1 MSVADPAPPTSPQ
14 ELLDSALADRDTS
27 LLAAAARAGA
37 VVPRR
42 ARGVLAGLVHDGLD
56 LHEAADDDRLILA
69 LSEAVTADPDGD
81 HPPPVMSTPTVRR
94 AMVALLAA
102 TRPANPG
109 RPYPGRWATV
119 ETVLAVAR
127 PTSEPAERHLL
138 GAMRR
143 LSDLGFAV
151 FSDDELS
158 VRPGPQLVT
167 WDDPW
172 ATDELPRLL
181 DRLATP

>member
-1 MSVADPAPPTSPQ
+1 MSAADSAPATSP
-14 ELLDSALADRDTS
+14 EGLLDSALAERDVP

-37 VVPRR
+37 VLPQR

-56 LHEAADDDRLILA
+56 LHEAADDGRLMLA

-102 TRPANPG
+102 TRPASTG

-138 GAMRR
+138 GALRR
-143 LSDLGFAV
+143 LTDLGFAV

-158 VRPGPQLVT
+158 VRPGPQLAT
-167 WDDPW
+167 WGDPW
-172 ATDELPRLL
+172 ATDELPRVL
-181 DRLATP
+181 DRLETP